1 MEETSPVAQ
10 WLRLSAAAAGTMG
23 SIPAQGMKI
32 PQAAWPMKEN
42 SLKDKQKCYGR
53 VDGKLIMYSWA
64 PHRRQNLS
72 WDRMADWLKSG
83 RKKKK
88 KGVPEKLTTAAACLE
103 AWHREGLR
111 GGLLFCCE
119 APAGLSGMLVRRT
132 VSALN
137 ESWGPR

>member
-42 SLKDKQKCYGR
+42 SFKDKQKCYGR
-53 VDGKLIMYSWA
+53 VEGKLIMYSWA

-83 RKKKK
+83 KKKK
-88 KGVPEKLTTAAACLE
+88 RRSGKVDHC
-103 AWHREGLR
+103 R
-111 GGLLFCCE
+111 
-119 APAGLSGMLVRRT
+119 GLSRGLAQRGTSRRAF
-132 VSALN
+132 VLL
-137 ESWGPR
+137 